1 MNCLQLLYFIGFPL
15 TPRREFEFHELLK
28 KCEVDSLENNQAIRG
43 MAMRALKAS
52 GGRRGWKETKQL
64 STVWPIVA
72 GHWVKPNGT
81 RWVKLTYVL

>member
-28 KCEVDSLENNQAIRG
+28 QCEVDSLENNQAIRG

-52 GGRRGWKETKQL
+52 GGSTRLEGDQTAFHCMADRGGTLGET
-64 STVWPIVA
+64 
-72 GHWVKPNGT
+72 
-81 RWVKLTYVL
+81 